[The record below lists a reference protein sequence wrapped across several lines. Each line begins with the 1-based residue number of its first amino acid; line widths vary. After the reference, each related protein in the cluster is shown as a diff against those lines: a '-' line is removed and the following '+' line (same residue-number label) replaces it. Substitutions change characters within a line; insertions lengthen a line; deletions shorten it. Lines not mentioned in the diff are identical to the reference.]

1 MAEAG
6 NLTARILL
14 RLRRKS
20 TVKIRAGSL
29 FRTPLARIGATG
41 AAFQQSRD
49 VFLRPPQGTARVH
62 RMYTGRPAFRLA
74 RNAPSGAKSSEENLF
89 DEERGDQGSSGSLPA
104 VRLHEMCRIV
114 TLEGSDF
121 RQKFRSANFR

>member
-1 MAEAG
+1 MAELG

-29 FRTPLARIGATG
+29 FRTPGVRIGATR
-41 AAFQQSRD
+41 AAFPSPGN
-49 VFLRPPQGTARVH
+49 VFLRPPQAAALVH

-74 RNAPSGAKSSEENLF
+74 LDPPSGAKSKEENSF
-89 DEERGDQGSSGSLPA
+89 EDD
-104 VRLHEMCRIV
+104 
-114 TLEGSDF
+114 
-121 RQKFRSANFR
+121 